1 MILTKRVDKMTG
13 YWPWFFLCAFMDREE
28 VKVHN
33 YTRKTGKVVMQP
45 SILKELSKLG
55 QDRMME
61 LSLSIK
67 VFSLIW
73 SMIISSSPTK
83 RIIPSG

>member
-1 MILTKRVDKMTG
+1 MIFTKREDKMTG

-33 YTRKTGKVVMQP
+33 YARKTGKAVMQP

-61 LSLSIK
+61 LSLSIEI
-67 VFSLIW
+67 FSLIW
-73 SMIISSSPTK
+73 PKIISSNPTK

>member
-1 MILTKRVDKMTG
+1 MTE
-13 YWPWFFLCAFMDREE
+13 YWPWFFLCAFMDRDE

-33 YTRKTGKVVMQP
+33 YATKTRKADMQP
-45 SILKELSKLG
+45 SILNELSKLG
-55 QDRMME
+55 QDRMMK

-73 SMIISSSPTK
+73 PKIISSSPTK

>member
-1 MILTKRVDKMTG
+1 MLLTKSVDKMTE
-13 YWPWFFLCAFMDREE
+13 YRPWFFLCAFMDRDK

-33 YTRKTGKVVMQP
+33 YATKTRKADMQP
-45 SILKELSKLG
+45 SILNELSKLG

-67 VFSLIW
+67 VFSVIW
-73 SMIISSSPTK
+73 PKKISCSGTK

>member
-1 MILTKRVDKMTG
+1 MIFTKRVDKMTG
-13 YWPWFFLCAFMDREE
+13 YWLWFFLCAFMDREE

-33 YTRKTGKVVMQP
+33 YAKKTGKAVMQP
-45 SILKELSKLG
+45 SVLKELSKLG

-73 SMIISSSPTK
+73 SKIISSSPTK

>member
-1 MILTKRVDKMTG
+1 
-13 YWPWFFLCAFMDREE
+13 MDRDE

-33 YTRKTGKVVMQP
+33 YATKTRKADMQL
-45 SILKELSKLG
+45 SIFNELSKLG

-61 LSLSIK
+61 LSLSMK
-67 VFSLIW
+67 VFSVIGPKK
-73 SMIISSSPTK
+73 ISSCETK